1 MRRPCPTYDSFS
13 VADLTRAFIDGD
25 SDALD
30 ELMFRLGR
38 VPYAAALQHLNSMA
52 DAEEVAQETWLR
64 FMQHAAEIREPER
77 LAGWLWVTAANEA
90 RRRGKRD
97 ARLRLVE
104 RMEDVA
110 ADESEPAWATS
121 DFREAV
127 TRAVEAKLTDRE
139 RDLLGLLI
147 DSRGLDYRQI
157 SACSARPVGAIGP
170 TRARIIRK
178 LQSYPDIAARGAI
191 A

>member
-1 MRRPCPTYDSFS
+1 MCRPRPTYDHFT
-13 VADLTRAFIDGD
+13 VAELTRAYVDGD

-38 VPYAAALQHLNSMA
+38 VPYAAALQQLRSFA

-64 FMQHAAEIREPER
+64 FMQHAAEIREPDR

-90 RRRGKRD
+90 RRRGRRD
-97 ARLRLVE
+97 ARLRLVA
-104 RMEDVA
+104 RLEDVP
-110 ADESEPAWATS
+110 ADESVPAWATS
-121 DFREAV
+121 DFRDAV
-127 TRAVEAKLTDRE
+127 TRAVQAKLTDRE

-157 SACSARPVGAIGP
+157 SACSSRPVGAIGP

-178 LQSYPDIAARGAI
+178 LQSYPDVAARGAI

>member
-1 MRRPCPTYDSFS
+1 MRRRPTYDSFTL
-13 VADLTRAFIDGD
+13 ADLTRAFVEGD

-38 VPYAAALQHLNSMA
+38 VPYAAALQQLNSMA

-64 FMQHAAEIREPER
+64 FMQHAAEIRDPER

-97 ARLRLVE
+97 SRLRLVS
-104 RMEDVA
+104 RLDDLP

-127 TRAVEAKLTDRE
+127 TRAVEAKLTARE

-157 SACSARPVGAIGP
+157 SAYSSRPVGAIGP

-178 LQSYPDIAARGAI
+178 LQSYPDVAARGAI

>member
-1 MRRPCPTYDSFS
+1 MRRPRPIYDSFT
-13 VADLTRAFIDGD
+13 VADLTRAFVGGD
-25 SDALD
+25 IDALD
-30 ELMFRLGR
+30 ELMFRLGK
-38 VPYAAALQHLNSMA
+38 VPFAAALQQLGSAA

-104 RMEDVA
+104 RLEDVP
-110 ADESEPAWATS
+110 ADDSEPVWATS
-121 DFREAV
+121 DFRQAV
-127 TRAVEAKLTDRE
+127 TRAVEAKLTERE

-157 SACSARPVGAIGP
+157 SAYSSRPVGAIGP

-178 LQSYPDIAARGAI
+178 LQSYPDVAARGAI